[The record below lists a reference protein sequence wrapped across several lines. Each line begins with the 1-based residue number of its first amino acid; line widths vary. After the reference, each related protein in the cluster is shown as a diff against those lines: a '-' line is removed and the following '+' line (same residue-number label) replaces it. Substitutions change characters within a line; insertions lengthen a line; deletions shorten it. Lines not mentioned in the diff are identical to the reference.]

1 MMPLVFGDC
10 ADFVRESESLL
21 EIGKREGASNVVI
34 VDDLPVRDFFEKV
47 VEINTFECGRAA
59 AAGNAVFGR

>member
-10 ADFVRESESLL
+10 ADFVRKSESLL
-21 EIGKREGASNVVI
+21 EIGEREGASNVVI

-47 VEINTFECGRAA
+47 VETR
-59 AAGNAVFGR
+59 